1 MLPGTSLGD
10 SLEVPKYGLH
20 AGEGNHELYADPDE
34 PTQVLANQFI
44 RWKIVGPKD
53 GHDAI
58 TTANEELNNFFI
70 DYLGGEAGND
80 TNHFKVNVFMC
91 RGWYE
96 NNLAQ
101 WTMRVCDFLVDK
113 LGWGFVVCSL
123 ANGGDHGQLRT
134 QQLIFHYEG
143 DKRDIPVAAIDL
155 STLDPSQ
162 WEGTAFPD
170 YWTIPKVVER
180 QRPYDVIEVSQEELQ
195 ALQLMC
201 DKTFKRVLTRD
212 RAPDDDAPDEEEMP
226 YRLELVTAFRSEHAW
241 LYHLYE
247 EKKSSMGPP
256 EEPFDVKTRCG
267 SSLDERLAPGENYFF
282 HGTNPSAAWSI
293 MKGGFVMRHAGSATG
308 TMYGNGIYMAETSSK
323 SDEYGR
329 DDGGNT
335 FPGLQA
341 LLVCRA
347 YTGIPMVVTDPGDHV
362 STAQGNGY
370 SCVCGDRESA
380 HPRTYR
386 EFVFFDE
393 AQILPEYTLIYRRQ
407 YDSAKVPDFMDRGKP
422 TGTTGRFWQMR
433 GDIFGFRG
441 WKNVS
446 PEVNKILIACKA
458 KGRTG
463 ASVALRGKDYFWNVQ
478 EKSVTDPEGNTSPMR
493 SPMV

>member
-1 MLPGTSLGD
+1 
-10 SLEVPKYGLH
+10 
-20 AGEGNHELYADPDE
+20 
-34 PTQVLANQFI
+34 
-44 RWKIVGPKD
+44 
-53 GHDAI
+53 
-58 TTANEELNNFFI
+58 
-70 DYLGGEAGND
+70 
-80 TNHFKVNVFMC
+80 MC

-123 ANGGDHGQLRT
+123 ANDGDHGQLRT

-162 WEGTAFPD
+162 WEGTTLPE
-170 YWTIPKVVER
+170 YWTIPKVIDR
-180 QRPYDVIEVSQEELQ
+180 QRPYDVTEVSAEELE
-195 ALQLMC
+195 ALQTMC

-212 RAPDDDAPDEEEMP
+212 RAPDDDAPDDEEMP
-226 YRLELVTAFRSEHAW
+226 YRLELITAFRSEHAW
-241 LYHLYE
+241 LYHLYDQ
-247 EKKSSMGPP
+247 KKSSLVQPSEIFP
-256 EEPFDVKTRCG
+256 VKTRCG
-267 SSLDERLAPGENYFF
+267 TFLDQRLAPGENYFY

-293 MKGGFVMRHAGSATG
+293 MKGGFVLRHAGSATG

-347 YTGIPMVVTDPGDHV
+347 FTGTPMVVNEPGDHV
-362 STAQGNGY
+362 WMAQEDNFA
-370 SCVCGDRESA
+370 CVCGDRESV

-407 YDSAKVPDFMDRGKP
+407 YEAAKVPDFMDKGKP

-446 PEVNKILIACKA
+446 PEVNRLLIACKN
-458 KGRTG
+458 KGRTF
-463 ASVALRGKDYFWNVQ
+463 ATIAIKGKDYSWNVE
-478 EKSVTDPEGNTSPMR
+478 EKTVSDGEGNSAPLR
-493 SPMV
+493 PPMVS

>member
-1 MLPGTSLGD
+1 
-10 SLEVPKYGLH
+10 
-20 AGEGNHELYADPDE
+20 
-34 PTQVLANQFI
+34 
-44 RWKIVGPKD
+44 
-53 GHDAI
+53 
-58 TTANEELNNFFI
+58 
-70 DYLGGEAGND
+70 
-80 TNHFKVNVFMC
+80 
-91 RGWYE
+91 
-96 NNLAQ
+96 
-101 WTMRVCDFLVDK
+101 

-155 STLDPSQ
+155 STLAPSQ